1 MILTTAE
8 AAEMIGV
15 SPARVRVLVHEGR
28 LRRPLRESEVVEFEL
43 AHRKRRRSVAT
54 LAAKWREMLES
65 RDENEHTV
73 GGYEC
78 PQAPKR

>member
-8 AAEMIGV
+8 AAELIGV
-15 SPARVRVLVHEGR
+15 SPERIRVLVHEGR
-28 LRRPLRESEVVEFEL
+28 LRRPLREAEVVEFEFR
-43 AHRKRRRSVAT
+43 HRKRRRSVARI
-54 LAAKWREMLES
+54 AEKWRGMLET

-78 PQAPKR
+78 PQAPER